1 MRYDRPGAQLE
12 AWQEGRTG
20 FPVVDAGMRQLRAT
34 GWMHNRVRM
43 IAASFLVKDLHLEWQ
58 HGARHFMRWLVD
70 GDLASNQH
78 GWQWTAG
85 CGTDAAPYF
94 RVFNP
99 TSQGRKFDPDG
110 RYVRPLGRGARRP
123 RPGPGPAR
131 PRPGH
136 PRPGRLPGPDRGP
149 QGGAAG
155 GARPVEARSAD
166 QSLTGR
172 TTLVGYR
179 AAPAVPSVDGMR
191 TRWLPVL
198 ALAVLAPVC
207 AEYLWGYDD
216 STGHPGTLVGN
227 LIIFTPLYG
236 CPALLIRE
244 VARRRGLGWP
254 GIVLLAAAFGVI
266 EAGLVDQSMFSRD
279 YRDIPYWHDIAD
291 PTYVA
296 PIGLS
301 IFLAVTF
308 VSNHVIASIAGPIAL
323 VEALAGKRGR
333 EPWLGR
339 PMIVVTTLLYLGAS
353 ALVLGDHL
361 ANESDHAS
369 AGQLV
374 GAGVAAALL
383 IVGALLMGR
392 RTPTQRAGAAPSP
405 WLVASGR
412 VRRRPGLA
420 AAASVAAGHRRAAA
434 GVRRGGCRDLVA
446 VRSSGVG
453 AGPRRRG
460 RRRRIE
466 RVRPGRVPDRPDRPR
481 HRRRE
486 ARPQRRPARPRRP
499 RRRPRGTPG
508 RESRAAR

>member
-1 MRYDRPGAQLE
+1 
-12 AWQEGRTG
+12 
-20 FPVVDAGMRQLRAT
+20 
-34 GWMHNRVRM
+34 
-43 IAASFLVKDLHLEWQ
+43 
-58 HGARHFMRWLVD
+58 
-70 GDLASNQH
+70 
-78 GWQWTAG
+78 
-85 CGTDAAPYF
+85 
-94 RVFNP
+94 
-99 TSQGRKFDPDG
+99 
-110 RYVRPLGRGARRP
+110 
-123 RPGPGPAR
+123 
-131 PRPGH
+131 
-136 PRPGRLPGPDRGP
+136 
-149 QGGAAG
+149 
-155 GARPVEARSAD
+155 
-166 QSLTGR
+166 
-172 TTLVGYR
+172 
-179 AAPAVPSVDGMR
+179 MR

-227 LIIFTPLYG
+227 LIVFVPLYG

-323 VEALAGKRGR
+323 VEALAGKRGL

-361 ANESDHAS
+361 VNESDHAS

-374 GAGVAAALL
+374 GAGVVAVLL

-405 WLVASGR
+405 WLVAA
-412 VRRRPGLA
+412 VAFVVGLGSQLLPPSPLGTDALLLVYA
-420 AAASVAAGHRRAAA
+420 AAAAAIWWLSGRPGWGPAHAAAITVGALSAFAVIAFRTDPIGHVTDAEKLGHNVGLLVLVILVGVLAVRRGDTHAPRVSVAA
-434 GVRRGGCRDLVA
+434 
-446 VRSSGVG
+446 
-453 AGPRRRG
+453 
-460 RRRRIE
+460 
-466 RVRPGRVPDRPDRPR
+466 
-481 HRRRE
+481 
-486 ARPQRRPARPRRP
+486 
-499 RRRPRGTPG
+499 
-508 RESRAAR
+508 

>member
-1 MRYDRPGAQLE
+1 
-12 AWQEGRTG
+12 
-20 FPVVDAGMRQLRAT
+20 
-34 GWMHNRVRM
+34 
-43 IAASFLVKDLHLEWQ
+43 
-58 HGARHFMRWLVD
+58 
-70 GDLASNQH
+70 
-78 GWQWTAG
+78 
-85 CGTDAAPYF
+85 
-94 RVFNP
+94 
-99 TSQGRKFDPDG
+99 
-110 RYVRPLGRGARRP
+110 
-123 RPGPGPAR
+123 
-131 PRPGH
+131 
-136 PRPGRLPGPDRGP
+136 
-149 QGGAAG
+149 
-155 GARPVEARSAD
+155 
-166 QSLTGR
+166 
-172 TTLVGYR
+172 
-179 AAPAVPSVDGMR
+179 MR

-227 LIIFTPLYG
+227 LVVFVPLYG

-296 PIGLS
+296 PMGLS

-323 VEALAGKRGR
+323 IEALAGKRAL

-361 ANESDHAS
+361 VNESDHAS

-374 GAGVAAALL
+374 GAGVVAVLL

-405 WLVASGR
+405 WLVAA
-412 VRRRPGLA
+412 VAFVVGLGSQLLPPSPVGTDALLLVYA
-420 AAASVAAGHRRAAA
+420 AAAAAVWWLSGLPGWGPAHAAA
-434 GVRRGGCRDLVA
+434 ITVGALSAFAVIAFRTDPIGHVTDAEKLGHNVGLLVVVILVGVLAVRRGGTHAPRVSVA
-446 VRSSGVG
+446 
-453 AGPRRRG
+453 A
-460 RRRRIE
+460 
-466 RVRPGRVPDRPDRPR
+466 
-481 HRRRE
+481 
-486 ARPQRRPARPRRP
+486 
-499 RRRPRGTPG
+499 
-508 RESRAAR
+508 

>member
-1 MRYDRPGAQLE
+1 
-12 AWQEGRTG
+12 
-20 FPVVDAGMRQLRAT
+20 
-34 GWMHNRVRM
+34 
-43 IAASFLVKDLHLEWQ
+43 
-58 HGARHFMRWLVD
+58 
-70 GDLASNQH
+70 
-78 GWQWTAG
+78 
-85 CGTDAAPYF
+85 
-94 RVFNP
+94 
-99 TSQGRKFDPDG
+99 
-110 RYVRPLGRGARRP
+110 
-123 RPGPGPAR
+123 
-131 PRPGH
+131 
-136 PRPGRLPGPDRGP
+136 
-149 QGGAAG
+149 
-155 GARPVEARSAD
+155 
-166 QSLTGR
+166 
-172 TTLVGYR
+172 
-179 AAPAVPSVDGMR
+179 MR

-405 WLVASGR
+405 WLVASGAF
-412 VRRRPGLA
+412 VVGLGSQLLPPSPLGTDALLLVYA
-420 AAASVAAGHRRAAA
+420 AAAVAIWWLSGRPGWGPAHAAA
-434 GVRRGGCRDLVA
+434 VAVGALSAFALVA
-446 VRSSGVG
+446 FRTDPIGHVTDAEKLGHNVGLLVLVTLVGVLAVHRG
-453 AGPRRRG
+453 AS
-460 RRRRIE
+460 
-466 RVRPGRVPDRPDRPR
+466 
-481 HRRRE
+481 
-486 ARPQRRPARPRRP
+486 RRP
-499 RRRPRGTPG
+499 RV
-508 RESRAAR
+508 SVAV

>member
-1 MRYDRPGAQLE
+1 
-12 AWQEGRTG
+12 
-20 FPVVDAGMRQLRAT
+20 
-34 GWMHNRVRM
+34 
-43 IAASFLVKDLHLEWQ
+43 
-58 HGARHFMRWLVD
+58 
-70 GDLASNQH
+70 
-78 GWQWTAG
+78 
-85 CGTDAAPYF
+85 
-94 RVFNP
+94 
-99 TSQGRKFDPDG
+99 
-110 RYVRPLGRGARRP
+110 
-123 RPGPGPAR
+123 
-131 PRPGH
+131 
-136 PRPGRLPGPDRGP
+136 
-149 QGGAAG
+149 
-155 GARPVEARSAD
+155 
-166 QSLTGR
+166 
-172 TTLVGYR
+172 
-179 AAPAVPSVDGMR
+179 MR

-227 LIIFTPLYG
+227 LIVFVPLYG

-323 VEALAGKRGR
+323 VEALAGKRGLD
-333 EPWLGR
+333 PWLGR

-361 ANESDHAS
+361 VNESDHAS

-374 GAGVAAALL
+374 GAGVVAVLL

-405 WLVASGR
+405 WLVAAGR
-412 VRRRPGLA
+412 LRRRPRGRCCCRRRHWA
-420 AAASVAAGHRRAAA
+420 PTRCSWCTPQRPPRSGGCPVVRAGGRPTPLRSPRAA
-434 GVRRGGCRDLVA
+434 
-446 VRSSGVG
+446 
-453 AGPRRRG
+453 
-460 RRRRIE
+460 E
-466 RVRPGRVPDRPDRPR
+466 RVRCHRLPDRPDRAR
-481 HRRRE
+481 HRCGE
-486 ARPQRRPARPRRP
+486 AGPQRRRCSSSSSSWASWRYAGAAPTRRALAWPREPGQPNGHQRRHRARRSPAGSRARPGPATAATPPGRSPRWHRLTGPRP
-499 RRRPRGTPG
+499 RSG
-508 RESRAAR
+508 